1 MSTIKEPMDLST
13 PAGRKVILHTLD
25 AGYDVDRI
33 NVKQYLKLGE
43 AYTVEEII
51 VGNWESTLYLKE
63 FPRVPF
69 NTAFFSNEVLNFEI
83 QVKKDKNWFTVA
95 SEDSISDAVDVASK
109 MKVNNLGPIRVFS
122 KRSKKVLYED

>member
-13 PAGRKVILHTLD
+13 PAGRKVILHTLN

-33 NVKQYLKLGE
+33 NVKQHLKLGE

-51 VGNWESTLYLKE
+51 IGNWESTIYLKE

-69 NTAFFSNEVLNFEI
+69 NTAFFANEVLNFEI
-83 QVKKDKNWFTVA
+83 QVKRDKNRFTVA
-95 SEDSISDAVDVASK
+95 SEDSISDAVDAASK
-109 MKVNNLGPIRVFS
+109 IKVNNLGPIRVFS